1 MLPYFLQAPPPPE
14 NLLELKF
21 KELILSLLS
30 NKNNYLLLSWINGK
44 NNNRQTSL
52 TDIMQNNYKYNLT
65 LDQYANLAL
74 MSLSTFKRE
83 FKKTFN
89 DAPTKWITKNRL
101 RLAAQ
106 LLEDTSLSVGEIGF
120 EC

>member
-1 MLPYFLQAPPPPE
+1 
-14 NLLELKF
+14 
-21 KELILSLLS
+21 
-30 NKNNYLLLSWINGK
+30 
-44 NNNRQTSL
+44 
-52 TDIMQNNYKYNLT
+52 MQNNYKYNLT

-120 EC
+120 ECGFENQTHFSRIFKQNMLISPLQFRMKAHTHA